1 MARQYDY
8 WIHTQLEPNDIII
21 VGNAK
26 RFANK
31 TKVIDTAAPSTQW
44 QHEEEIRSENDKD
57 RVQDEYLKQHGIY

>member
-1 MARQYDY
+1 MARQYDH

-31 TKVIDTAAPSTQW
+31 TKVIAAPSTQW
-44 QHEEEIRSENDKD
+44 QYEEEIRSENDKD

>member
-1 MARQYDY
+1 MSRQYDH

-31 TKVIDTAAPSTQW
+31 TKVTDAQTTQW
-44 QHEEEIRSENDKD
+44 VYEEEIRSEEDKD
-57 RVQDEYLKQHGIY
+57 RVQDEYLKSKGII

>member
-1 MARQYDY
+1 MSRQYDH

-31 TKVIDTAAPSTQW
+31 IKVIDAAQTTQW
-44 QHEEEIRSENDKD
+44 VYEEEIRSEQEHD
-57 RVQDEYLKQHGIY
+57 RLQDEYLKSKGII